1 MARILVTLLGKAVAN
16 YKSATYVFEDKN
28 TRTSRFFGLELAK
41 QVKPDQLVI
50 LGTTGS
56 MWDNLLLET
65 ELSHR
70 TDLEQALLNIGEAAQ
85 QDRVEQATLNQLAI
99 ELSNTL
105 NLPCRLSLI
114 PYGRTQLEQTQ
125 TLEQLVGFFASGD
138 TAILDISHGLRHL
151 PMLVQQ
157 SSLLLQTLKNVQI
170 EAIYYGAL
178 ELSQESLTPVMR
190 LDGLLEIDRW
200 SEALYYYDRTGDY
213 AAFADLLAQS
223 GFSKHAVD
231 CLKDAAFFEQT
242 NNIHKAWVK
251 LRQFLTMLKSEEA
264 LCSPHARLFL
274 PALKKR
280 FAWVSQQNP
289 KQRQVAVAWL
299 ALDNGNLLRA
309 TLYGFEAFIT
319 QLTEQAGGD
328 IDNHDA
334 RNTAKENYECTNGQ
348 KKSNKRCE
356 HNLPSPNWE
365 HYVLLRSI
373 RNQLAHS
380 STHTHQEVKK
390 AVASR
395 VVLSETLQSIF
406 KTLIPRQTV

>member
-1 MARILVTLLGKAVAN
+1 
-16 YKSATYVFEDKN
+16 
-28 TRTSRFFGLELAK
+28 
-41 QVKPDQLVI
+41 
-50 LGTTGS
+50 

-65 ELSHR
+65 ELSAQPH
-70 TDLEQALLNIGEAAQ
+70 LEAVLLNITEAAQ
-85 QDRVEQATLNQLAI
+85 QDRVEQSLLNTLAV
-99 ELSNTL
+99 ELSVVL
-105 NLPCRLSLI
+105 KLPCELVLI

-125 TLEQLVGFFASGD
+125 TLETLVGFFDSGD

-157 SSLLLQTLKNVQI
+157 SSLLLQTLKDVTI

-178 ELSQESLTPVMR
+178 ELSHNGITPVMR

-200 SEALYYYDRTGDY
+200 SEALYHYDKTGDY

-242 NNIHKAWVK
+242 NNIHKAWTK
-251 LRQFLTMLKSEEA
+251 LRQFLMALKSEEA
-264 LCSPHARLFL
+264 LCSPHAQLFL

-334 RNTAKENYECTNGQ
+334 RNASKENYECTNGQ

-365 HYVLLRSI
+365 YYVLLRSI

-380 STHTHQEVKK
+380 STHSHKEVQK

-395 VVLSETLQSIF
+395 LDLSRTLRTIF
-406 KTLIPRQTV
+406 KTLIPN